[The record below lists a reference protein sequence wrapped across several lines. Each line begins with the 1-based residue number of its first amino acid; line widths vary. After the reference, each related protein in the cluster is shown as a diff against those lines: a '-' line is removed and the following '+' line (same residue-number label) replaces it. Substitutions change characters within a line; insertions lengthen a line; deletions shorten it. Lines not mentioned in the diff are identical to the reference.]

1 MRMKTSEEL
10 ARQHTASYSTHMLTP
25 LFLGKLDHK
34 VEVGSTSFLHRY
46 TFTHP
51 SAFLSLGQVQLILKD
66 SVMETVHLMTPSW
79 VGCPYFMLSQH
90 VLLYLSLSLSSS
102 LQTPWGQ
109 EGICISNALYS
120 FKHKVQLSSV
130 THSCLASLSI
140 TNSWSLLKSMPIELV
155 MPSNHLILCM
165 PLLLP
170 PSIFP
175 SIRVFSNESAL
186 HIRQPK
192 DWGFSFKISWSS
204 RCRQILFDC
213 T

>member
-1 MRMKTSEEL
+1 MRMKISEEL

-102 LQTPWGQ
+102 LKSRTRLSDFTFTLWLF
-109 EGICISNALYS
+109 EHFLIFFRNDIFSAHFALSLPKPCTQS
-120 FKHKVQLSSV
+120 FLQ
-130 THSCLASLSI
+130 ASLV
-140 TNSWSLLKSMPIELV
+140 L
-155 MPSNHLILCM
+155 
-165 PLLLP
+165 
-170 PSIFP
+170 
-175 SIRVFSNESAL
+175 FSGEWYL
-186 HIRQPK
+186 ET
-192 DWGFSFKISWSS
+192 KI
-204 RCRQILFDC
+204 
-213 T
+213 